1 MTAKR
6 IYPIRNE
13 NFQSGRLKVSTGF
26 VVIEYLVVIFVNI
39 SLMVAL
45 PILTKNIVEIMIV
58 LPAVLVNREEPNCKE
73 RQMAFKAD
81 FN

>member
-6 IYPIRNE
+6 IYHIRNE

-26 VVIEYLVVIFVNI
+26 VVIECLVVIFVNI
-39 SLMVAL
+39 PLVVAL

-58 LPAVLVNREEPNCKE
+58 LPAVLVSREEVNYKE
-73 RQMAFKAD
+73 RQQVF
-81 FN
+81 

>member
-1 MTAKR
+1 
-6 IYPIRNE
+6 
-13 NFQSGRLKVSTGF
+13 
-26 VVIEYLVVIFVNI
+26 LVVIFVNI